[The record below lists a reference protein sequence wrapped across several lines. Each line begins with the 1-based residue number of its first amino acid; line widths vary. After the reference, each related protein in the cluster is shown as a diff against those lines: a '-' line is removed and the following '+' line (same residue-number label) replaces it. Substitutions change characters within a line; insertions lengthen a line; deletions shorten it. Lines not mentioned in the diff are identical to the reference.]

1 MSQLS
6 RSALL
11 LLQLLVL
18 VAAAAFGPRL
28 EAATCGDSVP
38 ASVVDAAVTLQRP
51 SDVDRT
57 ARPSPTTTLRF
68 SFLIPEHCPGQ
79 RFPLVLHSAGY
90 GGTRLRAMAA
100 SAALTPGLPQF
111 AAMDQ
116 LAAALPY
123 YGYVVLSV
131 DLRGQGESVPAYG
144 GGYARIIDPAVE
156 TQDLID
162 LLNWVYEHATE
173 YSVETEPDSGIA
185 RDLKVGTIGYSYG
198 GGYQLPLAALD
209 PRIDAI
215 VPNNTW
221 HSLMNALV
229 PGAAVKTAWDGIL
242 CTAAAAG
249 GVVNT
254 PVVQA
259 LCYTL
264 GLSNPS
270 AFDIR
275 SYEDALDQLSGA
287 SGQVPPRPRP
297 VARSEI
303 EALLMRHGMSDF
315 RARQLKGIPW
325 GYGETEARLRPV
337 PTLLL
342 QGNRDELFNLNEGF
356 WNWRYFREAGGDARL
371 LSTEGG
377 HMNPQVGQVEG
388 TPDCGN
394 TSGTAAVLAWFGH
407 YLQGGPQSLID
418 DIPQL
423 CISVAP
429 SGVVP
434 ASQNAGVRLAS
445 FPLGSQ
451 QGSGA
456 VPARRAALD
465 VRLESGRVA
474 PVFVP
479 VVTVSTDGAVLAGA
493 PTIGRLDV
501 SGASPTGQSTNAFVG
516 VGLLRGGRMTLVDD
530 QVTAFSAGVHTVNR
544 NVAQDGHI
552 LLPALGE
559 ALQRGDQLGLLFF
572 PQHVQFAALNGVMG
586 VTSIAKTIA
595 RELDPDSPYQPLIA
609 ALEPIAGTYYVN
621 PYRVRAE
628 DIELPVFVPGS
639 FPGSS
644 WSR

>member
-325 GYGETEARLRPV
+325 G
-337 PTLLL
+337 
-342 QGNRDELFNLNEGF
+342 
-356 WNWRYFREAGGDARL
+356 
-371 LSTEGG
+371 
-377 HMNPQVGQVEG
+377 
-388 TPDCGN
+388 
-394 TSGTAAVLAWFGH
+394 
-407 YLQGGPQSLID
+407 
-418 DIPQL
+418 
-423 CISVAP
+423 
-429 SGVVP
+429 
-434 ASQNAGVRLAS
+434 
-445 FPLGSQ
+445 
-451 QGSGA
+451 
-456 VPARRAALD
+456 
-465 VRLESGRVA
+465 
-474 PVFVP
+474 
-479 VVTVSTDGAVLAGA
+479 
-493 PTIGRLDV
+493 
-501 SGASPTGQSTNAFVG
+501 
-516 VGLLRGGRMTLVDD
+516 
-530 QVTAFSAGVHTVNR
+530 
-544 NVAQDGHI
+544 
-552 LLPALGE
+552 
-559 ALQRGDQLGLLFF
+559 
-572 PQHVQFAALNGVMG
+572 
-586 VTSIAKTIA
+586 
-595 RELDPDSPYQPLIA
+595 
-609 ALEPIAGTYYVN
+609 
-621 PYRVRAE
+621 
-628 DIELPVFVPGS
+628 
-639 FPGSS
+639 
-644 WSR
+644 